1 MINMTKNEK
10 SNNRVSINLKN
21 YFDAILGE
29 EEEKKEE

>member
-1 MINMTKNEK
+1 MAEKKKN
-10 SNNRVSINLKN
+10 NNRVSINLKN

>member
-1 MINMTKNEK
+1 MTEK
-10 SNNRVSINLKN
+10 KKSKNRVSINLKN